1 MEKIGR
7 SFHSG
12 QLRLWP
18 GVVVVVIQWLIRF
31 VIPSIMPNGMVIGI
45 MGGLLGVLGIAVWW
59 IFFSRASGTELNWM
73 GQNGGSRIFGLQRV

>member
-1 MEKIGR
+1 
-7 SFHSG
+7 
-12 QLRLWP
+12 
-18 GVVVVVIQWLIRF
+18 
-31 VIPSIMPNGMVIGI
+31 MPNGMVIGI